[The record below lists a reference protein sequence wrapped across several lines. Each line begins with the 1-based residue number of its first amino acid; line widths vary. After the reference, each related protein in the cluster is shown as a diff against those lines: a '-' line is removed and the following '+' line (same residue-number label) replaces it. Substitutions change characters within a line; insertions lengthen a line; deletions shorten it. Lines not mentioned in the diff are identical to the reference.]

1 MPRNRIGAVDRK
13 RLALGGCPIGAFSG
27 SSYNHNPIR
36 RELTSFTNLDSACPR
51 RRRAREIVL
60 QMLYEA
66 DINDTRDA
74 ESMRRFIRSR
84 MQGRRALT
92 DFAWKLLQG
101 TLENREAIDL
111 RLAELATNWSL
122 SRMPVVDRNVLR
134 LGAYEIMF
142 GDTPDRVA
150 VNEAILLAKRY
161 GDTNSQRFVNGI
173 LDRLM
178 KLEGP
183 ADPPLSADKL
193 SS

>member
-1 MPRNRIGAVDRK
+1 M
-13 RLALGGCPIGAFSG
+13 S
-27 SSYNHNPIR
+27 
-36 RELTSFTNLDSACPR
+36 T

-74 ESMRRFIRSR
+74 DSMRRFIRSR

-92 DFAWKLLQG
+92 DFAWKLLEG
-101 TLENREAIDL
+101 TLENRDAIDV

-161 GDTNSQRFVNGI
+161 GDTNSPRFVNGI

-183 ADPPLSADKL
+183 ADPPQPPDKL